1 MQKYKLINNF
11 FNKEIVFFS
20 FFYLSLILGFLLSEN
35 STGGALI
42 DYNNQKNIAINFA
55 NNFKDT
61 LLNYDNYST
70 RHSPILI
77 ILLSFLEKINLPDSY
92 IRLVHL
98 HICLFLP
105 FIFYKIINEQIESS
119 SKRIA
124 LILTGLIFLSPTFRS
139 LSIWPDSRLIGL
151 SFFSLSIFYYL
162 KFCKGKQFKFAILNV
177 FSCALSAYFS
187 PNFSVFALFFLINYI
202 SIFGIKNKK
211 LFIIIITNLLIAIP
225 AIYYVFILEVNF
237 LTKTAAI
244 GGLAEKGHNI
254 FFINISNDILITF
267 TIVFFYLIPFL
278 FTKIIKIENIL
289 KYENILFSLLICIIL
304 SINFNYNYNLSGGGI
319 FFKISHY
326 LFSNNYLFF
335 LLSFISIVFIFPL
348 LRENKTNIII
358 FALIILNNPQ
368 YTIYHKYFDPFLL
381 IIFFSIFSLKRNYN
395 LVLPIKNIFLLYSF
409 FLSFLILSVYK

>member
-1 MQKYKLINNF
+1 M
-11 FNKEIVFFS
+11 
-20 FFYLSLILGFLLSEN
+20 
-35 STGGALI
+35 
-42 DYNNQKNIAINFA
+42 
-55 NNFKDT
+55 
-61 LLNYDNYST
+61 
-70 RHSPILI
+70 
-77 ILLSFLEKINLPDSY
+77 
-92 IRLVHL
+92 VHL

-162 KFCKGKQFKFAILNV
+162 KFYKGKQFKFAILNV

-187 PNFSVFALFFLINYI
+187 LIFRFLHFFLLNY
-202 SIFGIKNKK
+202 IFGIKNKK

-225 AIYYVFILEVNF
+225 TIYYVFILEVNF

-244 GGLAEKGHNI
+244 GGLAEKGVF
-254 FFINISNDILITF
+254 FFINIANDLLITF
-267 TIVFFYLIPFL
+267 SLIFFYLIPFL
-278 FTKIIKIENIL
+278 LTKVIKIENIL
-289 KYENILFSLLICIIL
+289 KFKNILFSLLLCIIL
-304 SINFNYNYNLSGGGI
+304 SINFDYNYNLSGGGI

-326 LFSNNYLFF
+326 LFGNNYLFY
-335 LLSFISIVFIFPL
+335 LLSFISIVFIIPL

-358 FALIILNNPQ
+358 FVLIILNNPQ

-381 IIFFSIFSLKRNYN
+381 IILFNFFIKKITIW
-395 LVLPIKNIFLLYSF
+395 VLPIKNIFLLYSF
-409 FLSFLILSVYK
+409 FFHFLF

>member
-202 SIFGIKNKK
+202 SIFGIRNKK

-348 LRENKTNIII
+348 LRENKTNIMI

>member
-202 SIFGIKNKK
+202 SIFGIRNKK

-254 FFINISNDILITF
+254 FFINISNNILISF
-267 TIVFFYLIPFL
+267 TLLFFYVAPFIY
-278 FTKIIKIENIL
+278 TKIIQSPKIL
-289 KYENILFSLLICIIL
+289 KIDNIIISLIL
-304 SINFNYNYNLSGGGI
+304 CFVLAINFNYQYNLSGGGI
-319 FFKISHY
+319 F
-326 LFSNNYLFF
+326 
-335 LLSFISIVFIFPL
+335 
-348 LRENKTNIII
+348 
-358 FALIILNNPQ
+358 
-368 YTIYHKYFDPFLL
+368 
-381 IIFFSIFSLKRNYN
+381 LK
-395 LVLPIKNIFLLYSF
+395 
-409 FLSFLILSVYK
+409 FLILFLKIIIYSILFHLFLLFLFCPC

>member
-1 MQKYKLINNF
+1 MI
-11 FNKEIVFFS
+11 
-20 FFYLSLILGFLLSEN
+20 
-35 STGGALI
+35 
-42 DYNNQKNIAINFA
+42 
-55 NNFKDT
+55 
-61 LLNYDNYST
+61 
-70 RHSPILI
+70 
-77 ILLSFLEKINLPDSY
+77 
-92 IRLVHL
+92 HL

-119 SKRIA
+119 DKRIA

-162 KFCKGKQFKFAILNV
+162 KFCKDKQFKFAILNV

-211 LFIIIITNLLIAIP
+211 LFIIIITNLLISIP

-278 FTKIIKIENIL
+278 FTKIIKIENLL

-395 LVLPIKNIFLLYSF
+395 LVLPIKNIFIIYSF